1 MKTSENIAT
10 SIRKIRKRKFSEE
23 QIRSLE
29 FLFESEAR
37 PEAQLKQKVASELGL
52 HPRQVAIWFQNKRA
66 RSKSKQIEQDYAVL
80 KASYDNLA
88 LQFESL
94 EKENQNLAIQLQ
106 RLRDGLEKPHG
117 KEDEES
123 EIGYTNLETKER
135 YNPVLQGRI
144 EYFAEDTH
152 TPKMEEQTNS
162 SLTSSADLGIFK
174 SSCFQDQSNCSSQ
187 WWELWS

>member
-94 EKENQNLAIQLQ
+94 EKENQNLAIQVMHLPLYLSKTTGLAPVQ
-106 RLRDGLEKPHG
+106 RLM
-117 KEDEES
+117 
-123 EIGYTNLETKER
+123 N
-135 YNPVLQGRI
+135 V
-144 EYFAEDTH
+144 
-152 TPKMEEQTNS
+152 
-162 SLTSSADLGIFK
+162 LGIFLTVAETERWAGET
-174 SSCFQDQSNCSSQ
+174 S
-187 WWELWS
+187 WEGRWGIGDRVH

>member
-1 MKTSENIAT
+1 METSEKITT

-37 PEAQLKQKVASELGL
+37 PEARIKQKVATNLGL

-80 KASYDNLA
+80 KASYDTLA

-94 EKENQNLAIQLQ
+94 QRENHNLAIQVMHLP
-106 RLRDGLEKPHG
+106 LY
-117 KEDEES
+117 
-123 EIGYTNLETKER
+123 IT
-135 YNPVLQGRI
+135 
-144 EYFAEDTH
+144 
-152 TPKMEEQTNS
+152 
-162 SLTSSADLGIFK
+162 
-174 SSCFQDQSNCSSQ
+174 
-187 WWELWS
+187 